1 MTAFSESEAMRIYSV
16 CSAAFPEAKSYIT
29 PYKKRSDYDIDTFM
43 AYEASVYKN
52 FLYDN
57 ILAQA
62 HGELADFP
70 CCAQILQFL
79 GELNAIDPKYV
90 PSASMIREFIGGSEL
105 KY

>member
-1 MTAFSESEAMRIYSV
+1 MFGSV
-16 CSAAFPEAKSYIT
+16 SRGEKLYIT

-105 KY
+105 KH